1 MSWRAAPAAARGI
14 GEAAVDA
21 VGAAQAADAEAFAE
35 ATARLDEMDRHR
47 VARVLGTVVRVQ
59 LEDLHPGGLT
69 GDDLQVVLERC
80 AWTARAWWRE
90 VDPAMLGAL
99 LLGAMGIVAEEDA
112 PPPVDIAT
120 HGPLLIADL
129 LTARGRGPLD
139 PHLDRA
145 FKEIEYAEN
154 DGP

>member
-21 VGAAQAADAEAFAE
+21 VGAARTADAEAFSDATTRLE
-35 ATARLDEMDRHR
+35 ALDQVR

-80 AWTARAWWRE
+80 AWTARAWWRD
-90 VDPAMLGAL
+90 VDPATLGAL
-99 LLGAMGIVAEEDA
+99 LLGAMGIVAQDDT
-112 PPPVDIAT
+112 PPSVGVPT
-120 HGPLLIADL
+120 HGALLIADL
-129 LTARGRGPLD
+129 LTARGGGTLD
-139 PHLDRA
+139 PYLDRA